1 MSVES
6 INAAQVKDF
15 ILVLVALLG
24 FFILCWNGVKAYREI
39 NKPRKELEAWCRDV
53 DNKLKK
59 DNERLKA
66 MEDGNKVLVRGIL
79 ALISH
84 EINGN
89 SDDKLKAS
97 QAEIQNYL
105 IER

>member
-1 MSVES
+1 MGDLT
-6 INAAQVKDF
+6 AAQVKDF
-15 ILVLVALLG
+15 IIVLLALCAFFVLCGNVA
-24 FFILCWNGVKAYREI
+24 KAY
-39 NKPRKELEAWCRDV
+39 KELRKPAEDVQAWRREV
-53 DNKLKK
+53 DKKLAS
-59 DNERLKA
+59 DNDRLKA